1 MTERH
6 SGAKAAALSAILP
19 GLGQW
24 YLGQR
29 RLAVVFAAPVIALL
43 VFIGLVLTNPESFA
57 KAAAP
62 NISFALMLMII
73 GFGIWW
79 MAAVLHAWRGGLH
92 EGFASVAVVAVL
104 ILVIGVGDAFAAVY
118 MWRIRVAVGVI
129 TTSDPFD
136 ATFAPATP
144 SPSPTPPGVTP
155 NPEVTRTPR
164 PPDYEPPE
172 DAEPSDDPEPTI
184 IPGPTPGYDIE
195 TIDAHADGLLNVML
209 VGLDWKPGRDSKR
222 TDTILVLSI
231 NSDSG
236 EVMMFSFPR
245 DTQRLP
251 LYNGGTFNGKI
262 NTFARFANQ
271 RPEDYPD
278 GGMQALKNE
287 VGYILGIPIDYFA
300 SVNMPGF
307 IEVVRQV
314 GSVTVN
320 NTRDIRDDQLE
331 FYLSPGVH
339 TLGPDDALRYV
350 RSRHGSGGDFGRNER
365 QQQVLTALR
374 KEMLKPQNLAKLPD
388 IVEALSQVI
397 TTDFPPDQIDQLLAL
412 SDTVEEEPSQTWIFK
427 SPEWAKHLPGNKT
440 GGRPL
445 TYPLMDKIAALSIE
459 LFGDKSLWN
468 GEAVPP
474 DPTFDLAQ

>member
-1 MTERH
+1 M
-6 SGAKAAALSAILP
+6 
-19 GLGQW
+19 
-24 YLGQR
+24 
-29 RLAVVFAAPVIALL
+29 FAAPVIALF
-43 VFIGLVLTNPESFA
+43 VFIGLVLANPESFA

-62 NISFALMLMII
+62 SVSFALMLMII

-79 MAAVLHAWRGGLH
+79 MAAVIHAWRGGLH
-92 EGFASVAVVAVL
+92 AGFASVAVVSVL
-104 ILVIGVGDAFAAVY
+104 ILVIGVGDAFAAVSL
-118 MWRIRVAVGVI
+118 WRIRNAVEII

-136 ATFAPATP
+136 RTFAPATP
-144 SPSPTPPGVTP
+144 SPTPTPVGITP

-164 PPDYEPPE
+164 PPDYEPPI
-172 DAEPSDDPEPTI
+172 DAEPSDEPEPTI

-222 TDTILVLSI
+222 TDTILVLSV

-271 RPEDYPD
+271 RPEDYPN

-287 VGYILGIPIDYFA
+287 VGYLLGIPIDYFA

-339 TLGPDDALRYV
+339 TLGPEDALRYV

-374 KEMLKPQNLAKLPD
+374 KEMLKPQNLTKLPD
-388 IVEALSQVI
+388 IIEALSQVI

-412 SDTVEEEPSQTWIFK
+412 SDTVEDEPSDSWIFK
-427 SPEWAKHLPGNKT
+427 SPEWAKHLTGGQT
-440 GGRPL
+440 GGRPV
-445 TYPLMDKIAALSIE
+445 TYLKMDKIAALSIE
-459 LFGDKSLWN
+459 AFGDKSLWN
-468 GEAVPP
+468 GQAVPA
-474 DPTFDLAQ
+474 DPTFDLTQ